1 MKTLVIRKGERLTIR
16 AISTSTDDSG
26 RDRCATLAFFQ
37 EHAHLRSKQFEKL
50 AALLTETA
58 DYGTPADDNKFKDLV
73 GTDGLYEFKTSGGLR
88 LICFKDEGALIICTH
103 GYLKD
108 GQKAPKREL
117 ERAEKLK
124 SDYFTCKKQGTLTH
138 AKTK

>member
-1 MKTLVIRKGERLTIR
+1 MKTLVMRKGERLTIR
-16 AISTSTDDSG
+16 AISTSTDANG

-37 EHAHLRSKQFEKL
+37 EQSQLRPKEFEKL
-50 AALLTETA
+50 SALLTETSN
-58 DYGTPADDNKFKDLV
+58 YGPPPDDNKFKDLP
-73 GTDGLYEFKTSGGLR
+73 GTDELHEFKTSGGLR

-117 ERAEKLK
+117 DRAEKLK
-124 SDYFTCKKQGTLTH
+124 RDYFLCKKQGTLTH
-138 AKTK
+138 GQTK